1 MEAYDELPKRSRGG
15 VTQEQEMNKPVSDCI
30 VERRSNITVSEVDK
44 KLKRML
50 KDVEFSSSIP
60 ADVVSQLSTVRKAL
74 KDLEKFAPV

>member
-1 MEAYDELPKRSRGG
+1 
-15 VTQEQEMNKPVSDCI
+15 MNKPVVDCI

-60 ADVVSQLSTVRKAL
+60 ADIVSQLSTVRKAL
-74 KDLEKFAPV
+74 KDLEKFSDAKN